1 MKRIY
6 GYCRISTSKQN
17 IDRQKR
23 NILAEFPEA
32 TIIKETYTGTKVIG
46 RKEWNKLY
54 SKAINESTNG
64 DDVTIVF
71 DSVSRMSRNADE
83 GVDLYMKLFDSGI
96 NLIFIKEH
104 HIDTATY
111 NKAINESIERTG
123 NEIADI
129 YIEATNRVIK
139 LLASKQIRQTF
150 EQAEKEVT
158 DLRQRTSEGI
168 KTARLNG
175 KQIGTPT
182 GTKLTTKKSIV
193 AKEMILKHNKSFG
206 GTLNDIETITL
217 TGISR
222 KTYYKYKKE
231 LVAEQADIGNTDF

>member
-17 IDRQKR
+17 IDRQER
-23 NILAEFPEA
+23 NILAEYPTA

-46 RKEWNKLY
+46 RKEWNRLY
-54 SKAINESTNG
+54 KQAIKEADNG

-83 GVDLYMKLFDSGI
+83 GVDLYMELFDKGI
-96 NLIFIKEH
+96 QLVFIKEH
-104 HIDTATY
+104 HIDTDTY
-111 NKAINESIERTG
+111 SRAIHESIDTTG

-129 YIEATNRVIK
+129 YIEATNKVIK
-139 LLASKQIRQTF
+139 LLAMKQIRQTF
-150 EQAEKEVT
+150 EQAEKEVL

-175 KQIGTPT
+175 KQIGTPS
-182 GTKLTTKKSIV
+182 GTKLTTKKSIT
-193 AKEMILKHNKSFG
+193 AKEMILKHNKAFG
-206 GTLNDIETITL
+206 GTLNDIETIAL

-231 LVAEQADIGNTDF
+231 LVAEQADISTTDF